1 MSFFNSIESAVT
13 QLKSAIGSELNATER
28 NLEQL
33 IKAAATDVDNEFEKV
48 FTKIR
53 HVLDSVEQ
61 EVETKVQNVDHLLI
75 EAKNEIEKGA
85 ETAYQTF
92 ITKTEDEIRRI
103 KHLASESITAM
114 NTAGKYIK
122 DKAEYDVKHSLD
134 VAKTAFENAK
144 NTFEDDV
151 SRIVDGAIAATKKGV
166 KRIVDDAR
174 EGGQKLNQLRVEV
187 DDEIKGKFHA
197 IEDDLISMKSRFSSE
212 MDEIVSFGKREVS
225 KMEKKFESLAV
236 TAKSVSNTIALATI
250 CFCFAAGLGIIF
262 IKERNHGAEFE
273 QWKREKSRS
282 K

>member
-13 QLKSAIGSELNATER
+13 QLKSEIGSELNATER

-33 IKAAATDVDNEFEKV
+33 ISGVAKDVDDEFEKV

-53 HVLDSVEQ
+53 HVLDSVGQ
-61 EVETKVQNVDHLLI
+61 EVETKVENVDHLLI

-92 ITKTEDEIRRI
+92 ITKTEEEIRRI
-103 KHLASESITAM
+103 KHLASESVTAM

-134 VAKTAFENAK
+134 VAKNAFENAK
-144 NTFEDDV
+144 NAFETEI
-151 SRIVDGAIAATKKGV
+151 SKIVDGAIAATRKGV

-187 DDEIKGKFHA
+187 DNDIKGKFTA
-197 IEDDLISMKSRFSSE
+197 VEDDLVSMKSRFSSE

-225 KMEKKFESLAV
+225 KMERKFENLAS

-250 CFCFAAGLGIIF
+250 CFCVAAGLGIIF
-262 IKERNHGAEFE
+262 MKERRITSEFE
-273 QWKREKSRS
+273 QWKRERK
-282 K
+282 